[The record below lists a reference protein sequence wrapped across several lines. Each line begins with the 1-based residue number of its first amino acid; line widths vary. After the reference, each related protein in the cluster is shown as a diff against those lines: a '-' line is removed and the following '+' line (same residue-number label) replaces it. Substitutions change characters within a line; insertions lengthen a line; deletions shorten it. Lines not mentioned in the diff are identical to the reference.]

1 MIDPQAIT
9 EAVWAARGPSL
20 WTRKPGDD
28 APPRVGPDEPPKQTR
43 PMVPGSTHKLLVD
56 VEGIVA
62 MRRQGYEWKA
72 ISKAFDCAIS
82 TCRTRVREVAP
93 DLLTTKRRGS
103 ASPKGT
109 GVRA

>member
-43 PMVPGSTHKLLVD
+43 AMVPGSTHKLLVD

-62 MRRQGYEWKA
+62 MRREGYEWREIA
-72 ISKAFDCAIS
+72 SRFDVS
-82 TCRTRVREVAP
+82 VNTCRDRVQRIAP
-93 DLLTTKRRGS
+93 DLLPMRRKAVKS
-103 ASPKGT
+103 
-109 GVRA
+109 

>member
-1 MIDPQAIT
+1 MNT
-9 EAVWAARGPSL
+9 ECPFNWRGKPSIFLHKGNDEPARV
-20 WTRKPGDD
+20 D
-28 APPRVGPDEPPKQTR
+28 PDEQPKKVR
-43 PMVPGSTHKLLVD
+43 EMVPGSTHKLLVD

-82 TCRTRVREVAP
+82 TCRARVREVAP

-103 ASPKGT
+103 ASPKGK
-109 GVRA
+109 GGQP